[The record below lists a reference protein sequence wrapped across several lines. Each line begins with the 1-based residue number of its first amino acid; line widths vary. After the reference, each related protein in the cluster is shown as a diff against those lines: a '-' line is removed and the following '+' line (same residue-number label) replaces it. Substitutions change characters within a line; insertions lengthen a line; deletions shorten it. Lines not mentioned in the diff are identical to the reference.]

1 MFRGDLL
8 GQICFPIHLST
19 HCCKHICSLL
29 LWSLSQKRKR
39 ESFILVSHFSPPPPL
54 RRERTGGAKKKGK
67 GVRTSVDTFA
77 AAYYFFWEIVAVVLT
92 YTLDSCNVEGGERE
106 GP

>member
-1 MFRGDLL
+1 MV
-8 GQICFPIHLST
+8 
-19 HCCKHICSLL
+19 SLT
-29 LWSLSQKRKR
+29 KAEKG
-39 ESFILVSHFSPPPPL
+39 ILVSYFSPPPPL
-54 RRERTGGAKKKGK
+54 RRERMGGAKKKGK

-77 AAYYFFWEIVAVVLT
+77 AAYYFFWEIVAVMLT